1 MNWNQT
7 ELVASQTVLAS
18 GVGRQ
23 NFPHPAQVASPHRC
37 PTVGTG
43 TSMNCI
49 VMVIGISC
57 SLVMVIGISI
67 SKRFS
72 GMRFYP
78 RLSGLQCCQA
88 KTDALEAI
96 DVR

>member
-23 NFPHPAQVASPHRC
+23 NFPHPAQVASPHGC

-57 SLVMVIGISI
+57 SLVMV
-67 SKRFS
+67 
-72 GMRFYP
+72 MRFYLEKHIF
-78 RLSGLQCCQA
+78 LSTAVGPPMSSS
-88 KTDALEAI
+88 
-96 DVR
+96 

>member
-1 MNWNQT
+1 MNWNQYELNWNQT

-57 SLVMVIGISI
+57 SLVMV
-67 SKRFS
+67 
-72 GMRFYP
+72 MRFYLEKHIF
-78 RLSGLQCCQA
+78 LSTAVGPPMSSS
-88 KTDALEAI
+88 
-96 DVR
+96 